1 MSQSV
6 NVVIGGGTG
15 LIGKA
20 LSAKLTSMNINI
32 RIISRC
38 PRGKGDLSW
47 KTIETCGLP
56 EDTHVLVNLAGRTIG
71 EINPMLLFPKNN
83 RQFLEELRSSRIET
97 TKMLVNNLPTSAK
110 KMINSSAVG
119 FYKPDM
125 DRCYTEDDPYV
136 DYDFITRLVHEW
148 ESSCAGPKLS
158 GVQCVLLR
166 TGVVLSKNGG
176 ALSSMYWPH
185 RLGLGGPVGN
195 GRQWFSWIH
204 IDDLVNLVCF
214 LITDPSS
221 ESLTGPINAT
231 SPNPVRQYAFSR
243 ALSESVGAPPLGGR
257 LPTPPFVIRAMMGRE
272 RAPLLLE
279 GQRVLPVKAQ
289 AAGFKFAFPTLEAA
303 LENIYGK
310 RPGPVPID

>member
-1 MSQSV
+1 MYSSTDS
-6 NVVIGGGTG
+6 IGGGTG

-71 EINPMLLFPKNN
+71 EINPMLLFPK
-83 RQFLEELRSSRIET
+83 FVVIVELLR
-97 TKMLVNNLPTSAK
+97 
-110 KMINSSAVG
+110 